1 MNIISYFNKFVEE
14 SFNNFLKK
22 YFYHKFIIRQTIK
35 LYQAKL
41 LHLLV

>member
-22 YFYHKFIIRQTIK
+22 YFYESIIGIRHPISIIILT
-35 LYQAKL
+35 L
-41 LHLLV
+41 